1 MEEHNGKE
9 TGDKIVKKFNFH
21 ITTLDRYIIKKF
33 IGTYLFA
40 ILIIIGVAIIF
51 DISEK
56 IDDFVDSNAP
66 LGEIIFDYYL
76 NFIPWFINAFS
87 SLFVFITVIF
97 FTSKMAANTEIIAIL
112 AGGVSFKRLLYP
124 YFISATVIF
133 IFSLLLNL
141 FVIPPANKVRI
152 AFVDKYVHDKFQN
165 SNRNMHYQISPGT
178 YLYAES
184 FSTWNNTIYK
194 FTLESMEGHTMVSKL
209 SAPTAQWDTTSKSWK
224 LTNYVHRKFIN
235 GTEIVTTGSA
245 LDTTLNITVADFYR
259 GKHFVE
265 TLNYRQLKNLI
276 KTQEMRGDQTVKLS
290 LIEKHSRYAIPF
302 SVFILTVIAVSL
314 SSHKRRA
321 GIGMNIGIGL
331 GLGFSYI
338 LFLRFS
344 QMFVYTDTLPPIV
357 AIWLPNF
364 LYAIIAYA
372 LYKIAPK

>member
-1 MEEHNGKE
+1 MK
-9 TGDKIVKKFNFH
+9 DFNFH
-21 ITTLDRYIIKKF
+21 ITTLDRYIIKRF
-33 IGTYLFA
+33 IGTYIFA

-66 LGEIIFDYYL
+66 LNEIVFDYYL

-133 IFSLLLNL
+133 FFSLILNL
-141 FVIPPANKVRI
+141 FIIPPANRVRI
-152 AFVDKYVHDKFQN
+152 AFVDKYVHDKFEN
-165 SNRNMHYQISPGT
+165 KNRNMHYQIAPGT

-194 FTLESMEGHTMVSKL
+194 FTLESMEGHTMHSKL
-209 SAPTAQWDTTSKSWK
+209 SAPTARWDTTSRSWR
-224 LTNYVHRKFIN
+224 LNNYVHRKFIN
-235 GTEIVTTGSA
+235 GTEVVTSGPQM
-245 LDTTLNITVADFYR
+245 DTVINVTVADFYR

-265 TLNYRQLKNLI
+265 TLNYRQLNNLLE
-276 KTQEMRGDQTVKLS
+276 TQRMRGDQSVKLS
-290 LIEKHSRYAIPF
+290 LIEKYSRYSIPF

-344 QMFVYTDTLPPIV
+344 QMFVYTDTLPPLV
-357 AIWLPNF
+357 AIWLPNA
-364 LYAIIAYA
+364 LYAVIAYV
-372 LYKIAPK
+372 LYRIAPK